1 MSHGKNACDGISGT
15 IKQTAA
21 YASLQRSVTRQ
32 ILSPKSL
39 LQFANSEIPG
49 IQLFWVPTTEIIENN
64 IFWRKGLRKAVHY
77 QDQDLTTSLGHL
89 QTRGRS

>member
-49 IQLFWVPTTEIIENN
+49 IQSFWVPIQKSLKTTFSGE
-64 IFWRKGLRKAVHY
+64 KV
-77 QDQDLTTSLGHL
+77 
-89 QTRGRS
+89 